1 MKILVRT
8 LETDLATK
16 ARGYKQLKRI
26 GFKLIKR
33 EEKMDP
39 KNGSKVPMG
48 YIYRHFKR
56 EEKMDPKNGS
66 KVPIGYIYIGIS
78 KKKFRAVIY
87 IKTTQKGASSS

>member
-39 KNGSKVPMG
+39 KNGSKVP
-48 YIYRHFKR
+48 
-56 EEKMDPKNGS
+56 
-66 KVPIGYIYIGIS
+66 IGYIYIGIS

>member
-33 EEKMDP
+33 EENIQWYKRLR
-39 KNGSKVPMG
+39 KSKFYSAVTFLLAITLNGD
-48 YIYRHFKR
+48 FQ
-56 EEKMDPKNGS
+56 EKCIQTLP
-66 KVPIGYIYIGIS
+66 Y
-78 KKKFRAVIY
+78 
-87 IKTTQKGASSS
+87 